1 MEIVF
6 ITFESELRFEEIE
19 TRFRERA
26 QQFRDMDGLLQ
37 KFYVH
42 DEESGRVGG
51 IYVFDSEASR
61 DALFESEIHAKLRE
75 GSDVRNLDIT
85 TFHVVFPLYE
95 SGDVSTSGDVQ
106 P

>member
-6 ITFESELRFEEIE
+6 ITFESESSLEEIE
-19 TRFRERA
+19 SRFRERA

-42 DEESGRVGG
+42 DEEYGRVGG
-51 IYVFDSEASR
+51 IYVFDSEGSC
-61 DALFESEIHAKLRE
+61 DALFESEIHAKLRD
-75 GSDVRNLDIT
+75 GSDVHDLDIT

-95 SGDVSTSGDVQ
+95 SGDFSASVDVQ